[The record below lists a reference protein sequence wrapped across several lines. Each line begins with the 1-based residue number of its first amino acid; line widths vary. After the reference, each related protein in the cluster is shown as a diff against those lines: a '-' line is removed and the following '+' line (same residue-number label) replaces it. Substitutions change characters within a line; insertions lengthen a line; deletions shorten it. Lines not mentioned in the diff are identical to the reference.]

1 MEEAGMRLERIRLHG
16 FVSHADT
23 DWQPDGARLVSI
35 VGANG
40 AGKSSLSVDALLYA
54 LYDDARG
61 RTDDLV
67 SLGATDMSARVEFSF
82 AGATYAVERGRTTR
96 AGGKSYLELQVRD
109 GDAWRPLT
117 GDTIRDTQDRIV
129 GLLRMDARA
138 FETSVV
144 LGQGH
149 AMAFAEA
156 TAAERKRILG
166 QVLDL
171 EVYARAETRGR
182 ELARD
187 LEATITA
194 SRGQLDRV
202 EASIAELGN
211 PAHDHE
217 QAAEAVVSA
226 TATITTAQ
234 ERRASIDARLLEVAT
249 DLAAGAAA
257 EADVARLDGERATL
271 AERYRREQKAIVDAA
286 AAADAARTRLAS
298 ADEIEQ
304 AIAELPSAKDALAD
318 LDALEAEDRRIASE
332 LAAATA
338 ELDVIERPY
347 DREHAG
353 WSVQWKDAK
362 QKVAELEAHGMAGT
376 SVCEAC
382 GQAIGKDTALE
393 QLAGARA
400 TLKDLEAAEPK
411 RPLAIDRHRATIAR
425 LEGKR
430 PKVDHAVTAAA
441 RERVTRLTAAAAR
454 GEAITT
460 ARAAL
465 ETAKTTTADAT
476 AELGKI
482 TVAGEAIAQQLTAAR
497 AKVAGLQALR
507 DEQASLH
514 AEVRELRARQ
524 EAAEA
529 LRRVAERAVAN
540 AEASLER
547 LAQLQ
552 AECEQLTT
560 SIAAAGDELG
570 ILRQL
575 VVAFGVTGIPAR
587 VIESVIPELEGYANE
602 LLAELRPGMTLAI
615 RAQRAKKDG
624 KGLVEALDLVV
635 RDAVGERPL
644 GLFSGG
650 ERMSVSLAIAV
661 ALSRLVARRA
671 GAAIRTL
678 VVDEPD
684 GLDADARRAFG
695 QALRVL
701 AHHGELERVV
711 LVSHHEDLAEFGD
724 ATYRVTKNG
733 RGSVVEQVA

>member
-1 MEEAGMRLERIRLHG
+1 MKLERVALRG
-16 FVSHADT
+16 FLSHADT

-35 VGANG
+35 VGSNG
-40 AGKSSLSVDALLYA
+40 AGKSSLAVDGPLFA

-67 SLGATDMSARVEFSF
+67 SLGATDMSVRVEFSF
-82 AGATYAVERGRTTR
+82 AGATYAVERGRTR
-96 AGGKSYLELQVRD
+96 KAGGKSYLELQIRD
-109 GDAWRPLT
+109 GDGWRPLT
-117 GDTIRDTQDRIV
+117 GDTIRDTQDKIAQ
-129 GLLRMDARA
+129 LLRMDAKA

-144 LGQGH
+144 LAQGH

-171 EVYARAETRGR
+171 EVYARAEARAR

-187 LEATITA
+187 LDARSAVQTDRLERLADAIVELEP
-194 SRGQLDRV
+194 SRELVKSRQHLIHEIARDQTGAAAERDR
-202 EASIAELGN
+202 IQGRLAELAG
-211 PAHDHE
+211 
-217 QAAEAVVSA
+217 S
-226 TATITTAQ
+226 
-234 ERRASIDARLLEVAT
+234 
-249 DLAAGAAA
+249 LAAGEAA
-257 EADVARLDGERATL
+257 EADVSRLEGERSTL
-271 AERYRREQKAIVDAA
+271 AERYRREQKAIADAA
-286 AAADAARTRLAS
+286 AAADTARARLAS
-298 ADEIEQ
+298 ADDVEQ
-304 AIAELPSAKDALAD
+304 AIAELPAAQDALRD
-318 LDALEAEDRRIASE
+318 LEALEAEDRRIAGE
-332 LAAATA
+332 LAAAKA

-347 DREHAG
+347 EREHAG
-353 WSVQWKDAK
+353 WSVQWKDARK
-362 QKVAELEAHGMAGT
+362 KVAELEQRGMAGT
-376 SVCEAC
+376 SVCQAC
-382 GQAIGKDTALE
+382 GQPIGRDVALE
-393 QLAGARA
+393 QLAAARQVA
-400 TLKDLEAAEPK
+400 KDLEAAEPK
-411 RPLAIDRHRATIAR
+411 RPLAIDRHRATVAR

-454 GEAITT
+454 SEAIAT

-465 ETAKTTTADAT
+465 ETAKTTAADAT
-476 AELGKI
+476 AELAKI
-482 TVAGEAIAQQLTAAR
+482 TAGGEALAQQLTAAK
-497 AKVAGLQALR
+497 AKVAGLAP
-507 DEQASLH
+507 
-514 AEVRELRARQ
+514 LRAERDRLQ
-524 EAAEA
+524 ADVAAQAERIRTLERDRNEAERLLAAAEA
-529 LRRVAERAVAN
+529 QITRLEELIAERDALN
-540 AEASLER
+540 AQVHDAIAE
-547 LAQLQ
+547 LA
-552 AECEQLTT
+552 
-560 SIAAAGDELG
+560 

-587 VIESVIPELEGYANE
+587 IIESVIPELEAYAAE
-602 LLAELRPGMTLAI
+602 LLEQLRPGMTLSI
-615 RAQRAKKDG
+615 RPQRAKKDG
-624 KGLVEALDLVV
+624 TGLVEALDLVV
-635 RDAVGERPL
+635 CDAAGERPL
-644 GLFSGG
+644 ALFSGG

-733 RGSVVEQVA
+733 HGSQLEQVA